1 MINIFDLLVNKPLG
15 FIIEQIYKL
24 GLNYGWSIIIF
35 TIIVKLII
43 LPLNIKSQKAM
54 RKQQKVQPIL
64 MELQKKYANDREK
77 LSTETMKVYKENNI
91 SMMGGCLPLLIQFPI
106 LIGLWNVIRKG
117 MAGATDLDFYGL
129 DLAKNPSEGF
139 SALMRSDFSDIS
151 VILLAL
157 IPILAAFT
165 TWFSAWQTQR
175 MNKQP
180 QSEQSA
186 QMNKSMN
193 IMMPLMTGFFT
204 LTFPSAIGLYWI
216 MSSVM
221 QIVTQYLLNI
231 YFDKREDDF
240 VVTVP
245 EKNRKNS
252 KKRK

>member
-106 LIGLWNVIRKG
+106 LIGLWNVIRK
-117 MAGATDLDFYGL
+117 D
-129 DLAKNPSEGF
+129 
-139 SALMRSDFSDIS
+139 RSI
-151 VILLAL
+151 
-157 IPILAAFT
+157 IPL
-165 TWFSAWQTQR
+165 
-175 MNKQP
+175 
-180 QSEQSA
+180 
-186 QMNKSMN
+186 
-193 IMMPLMTGFFT
+193 
-204 LTFPSAIGLYWI
+204 
-216 MSSVM
+216 
-221 QIVTQYLLNI
+221 
-231 YFDKREDDF
+231 
-240 VVTVP
+240 
-245 EKNRKNS
+245 
-252 KKRK
+252 